1 MSQRTI
7 TLLALLLAAHAGS
20 ALAESPR
27 PNVLMIFV
35 DDLRP
40 ALGCYGDPLAKTP
53 NIDRFAATAR
63 KFNRAYCNQAVCGPS
78 RASILTGRLPDNT
91 GVWHNRN
98 LFRKTRTDL
107 VTLPQFFKNQG
118 WHAISL
124 GKVFSGNEKELDP
137 KSWSEPE
144 ILNRKGWKNYLL
156 REAGGPRKGAPVE
169 MADVPDDSYTD
180 GKLANLA
187 IENLAKLKQRPTP
200 FFLAVGFFKPHLP
213 FNAPKKY
220 WDLHHPPA
228 FALEGRPERTRGAPD
243 AAYPDQ
249 LELGGYQGVP
259 RNEDISGKQARKLR
273 RGYYAC
279 VSYVDAQIGR
289 LLGALRSQGLENN
302 TIVLILG
309 DHGFSLGEAGHWCKK
324 TNFELDTHVPL
335 MIRIPAM
342 EQPGSATDAMVEYV
356 DLFPTLAELAGLHAP
371 AGLDGRSFAKSL
383 KDPSAPGRDVVLS
396 QHSRPWS
403 PGDPKIMGYSI
414 RTDSHRYTRW
424 IAWETKQLLSEELY
438 DYTDAAS
445 VNSRFPYLIEAQNTV
460 AEAGRSPLKATM
472 RRRLE
477 NVLRQRVQPVKLEAA
492 TGRSETKTTK

>member
-1 MSQRTI
+1 MNRHTI
-7 TLLALLLAAHAGS
+7 TLLALLLAAHCG
-20 ALAESPR
+20 LAFAEAPR

-53 NIDRFAATAR
+53 NIDRFASTAR

-98 LFRKTRTDL
+98 LFRETHPGL
-107 VTLPQFFKNQG
+107 VTLPQLFKNRG
-118 WHAISL
+118 WHAVGL
-124 GKVFSGNEKELDP
+124 GKVFSGNAKELDP
-137 KSWSEPE
+137 MSWSEPE
-144 ILNRKGWKNYLL
+144 ILSRKGWKNYLL
-156 REAGGPRKGAPVE
+156 RKAGGPKKGAPFE
-169 MADVPDDSYTD
+169 MADAPDDSYID

-187 IENLAKLKQRPTP
+187 IENLAKLKRRPQP

-220 WDLHHPPA
+220 WDLHDPKA
-228 FALEGRPERTRGAPD
+228 FALAGRPERARGAPD

-259 RNEDISGKQARKLR
+259 RNENISKNQARELR

-289 LLGALRSQGLENN
+289 LLGALRSHGLDDN

-335 MIRIPAM
+335 MIRAPDM
-342 EQPGSATDAMVEYV
+342 TQPGAATDAMVEYV
-356 DLFPTLAELAGLHAP
+356 DLFPTLAELAELNAP
-371 AGLDGRSFAKSL
+371 ADLDGRSFAKPL
-383 KDPSAPGRDVVLS
+383 KDPSAPGRDIVLS
-396 QHSRPWS
+396 QRSRPWS
-403 PGDPKIMGYSI
+403 PGNPEIMGYSI
-414 RTDSHRYTRW
+414 RTESHRYTRW
-424 IAWETKQLLSEELY
+424 IDWTTRKPFAEELY
-438 DYTDAAS
+438 DYSLNAS
-445 VNSRFPYLIEAQNTV
+445 VRAQGKYLIEHANVAAEPANAAQRDPLRKRLNEV
-460 AEAGRSPLKATM
+460 LAARSRPVRLKAF
-472 RRRLE
+472 
-477 NVLRQRVQPVKLEAA
+477 P
-492 TGRSETKTTK
+492 